1 MPSIVIIITHGGN
14 MMNEKG
20 DMEPPD
26 EWAVLQF
33 KK

>member
-1 MPSIVIIITHGGN
+1 VVIMTRGGN
-14 MMNEKG
+14 MMNGKG
-20 DMEPPD
+20 ATELPD